1 MIVLDRAQNKV
12 SRPLPVSGLLY
23 FLAGSVILMGIITAE
38 IFYPVGYTTAD
49 SEISDL
55 GATRPPDSIIYQPS
69 ASIFNATMMSGGLL
83 ILAGSFFLFRGFR
96 RWIVVLF
103 PALLGIGVL
112 GVGIFPGNMAPFHG
126 ICALV
131 AFIAGGLSAL
141 ISNKVTPA
149 PFSYVLV
156 FLGLVTL
163 VFFIFLISVHSPARR
178 WGNRTVCCISR
189 GHLDDWIRRL
199 PDRDRLT
206 CPESLFY
213 GV

>member
-1 MIVLDRAQNKV
+1 MIVVDSAQNKV
-12 SRPLPVSGLLY
+12 SRPLPVSGLLF

-55 GATRPPDSIIYQPS
+55 GATRPPNSIIYQPS

-83 ILAGSFFLFRGFR
+83 ILAGSFFLFRGFK
-96 RWIVVLF
+96 RWTIVLF

-112 GVGIFPGNMAPFHG
+112 GVGIFPGNMSPFHG

-141 ISNKVTPA
+141 ISCKVTPA

-163 VFFIFLISVHSPARR
+163 VFLFFSSIFIPVLGDGGTERFVAYPVVI
-178 WGNRTVCCISR
+178 WMIGF
-189 GHLDDWIRRL
+189 GGY
-199 PDRDRLT
+199 LT
-206 CPESLFY
+206 
-213 GV
+213 GTA

>member
-1 MIVLDRAQNKV
+1 
-12 SRPLPVSGLLY
+12 
-23 FLAGSVILMGIITAE
+23 MGIITAE

-83 ILAGSFFLFRGFR
+83 ILAGSFFLFRGFK
-96 RWIVVLF
+96 RWTIVLF

-112 GVGIFPGNMAPFHG
+112 GVGIFPGNMSPFHG

-141 ISNKVTPA
+141 ISCKVTPA
-149 PFSYVLV
+149 PFSTCWHSSASLRWSFYFSHQCL
-156 FLGLVTL
+156 FPCSATGELNGLL
-163 VFFIFLISVHSPARR
+163 HIPWSS
-178 WGNRTVCCISR
+178 G
-189 GHLDDWIRRL
+189 
-199 PDRDRLT
+199 
-206 CPESLFY
+206 
-213 GV
+213 